1 MFLRKGGNLVLGE
14 LSSRSL
20 ACKLKHV
27 LRGNKHVINTKA
39 LYLPLKHQIIALSPF
54 SSLCKCHNPRV
65 GVSDFLWTSGTCH
78 SKSFNRVRDLTIIIN
93 YFKIIIIITI
103 LVIAYKWYLQS

>member
-1 MFLRKGGNLVLGE
+1 MYLRKGGNLVLGE

-39 LYLPLKHQIIALSPF
+39 LYLRLKHQIIALSPF

-78 SKSFNRVRDLTIIIN
+78 SKSFNRVRVLTKIIN

>member
-1 MFLRKGGNLVLGE
+1 MYLRKGENSVLGQ

-20 ACKLKHV
+20 TCKLKDV
-27 LRGNKHVINTKA
+27 LRGNKHVIKTKV
-39 LYLPLKHQIIALSPF
+39 LYLRLKPQIIALSPF

-78 SKSFNRVRDLTIIIN
+78 SKSFNRVRDSTIIIN
-93 YFKIIIIITI
+93 YFKIIIIVTI